1 MTVTEQMVIGD
12 EGQGPLPRSNLV
24 IEGAPLLSAREV
36 CQATGVTYRQ
46 LDHWDSLGIIEPTI
60 PAAGSG
66 TQRRFNPA
74 QVPVIQ
80 CLGQLC
86 VAGAGSN
93 QLRAAFRYLSAVSPA
108 EWRDKVYVS
117 PGGHISRKMMGPVAL
132 VVNLDK
138 TRGDLLRATGAAA

>member
-1 MTVTEQMVIGD
+1 METQMVMED
-12 EGQGPLPRSNLV
+12 EGSAPLPRTHIAL
-24 IEGAPLLSAREV
+24 EGAPLLSAREV
-36 CQATGVTYRQ
+36 CEATGVTYRQ
-46 LDHWDSLGIIEPTI
+46 LDHWDSLGVIEPTI
-60 PAAGSG
+60 PANGSG

-74 QVPVIQ
+74 QVPVIRA
-80 CLGQLC
+80 LGQLC

-108 EWRDKVYVS
+108 EWREKVYVS

-132 VVNLDK
+132 VVNLDQ